1 MTPLT
6 KTIWT
11 MVVLTIFGVIFS
23 VIHVVITSFWI
34 GVLIS
39 AIALYAAS
47 WVIDR
52 IYT

>member
-23 VIHVVITSFWI
+23 VVQVVITSFWI

-39 AIALYAAS
+39 SIALYAAS
-47 WVIDR
+47 WTIER
-52 IYT
+52 IYS